1 MESISDMLVR
11 HEGLRLRVYND
22 SVGIPTIG
30 VGRNLRDR
38 GLTKE
43 EAMYLLDND
52 IKDFTKQLSD
62 RLDWFDFKPIEVRN
76 VLIDMGFN
84 LGIAGLMSFTNTLS
98 HIEKG
103 NYKTAAITMLESKWA
118 KQVGNR
124 AIELSNILKMVGV

>member
-1 MESISDMLVR
+1 MESINDMLVR
-11 HEGLRLRVYND
+11 HEGLRLKVYND

-38 GLTKE
+38 GLTKD

-62 RLDWFDFKPIEVRN
+62 RLEWFDFKPIQVRN

-84 LGIAGLMSFTNTLS
+84 MGIGGLLTFHNTLI

-103 NYKTAAITMLESKWA
+103 NYKTASITMLESKWA
-118 KQVGNR
+118 EQVGNR
-124 AIELSNILKMVGV
+124 AIELSNMLSLVHT

>member
-1 MESISDMLVR
+1 MESINDMLVR
-11 HEGLRLRVYND
+11 HEGLRLKVYND

-38 GLTKE
+38 GLTKD

-62 RLDWFDFKPIEVRN
+62 RLEWFDFKPIEVRN

-84 LGIAGLMSFTNTLS
+84 MGIGGLLTFHNTLAY
-98 HIEKG
+98 IEKG
-103 NYKTAAITMLESKWA
+103 DYKTAAANMLISIWA
-118 KQVGNR
+118 KQVGGR
-124 AIELSNILKMVGV
+124 AIELSNILKSVNQ